1 MTTNDELIQQIA
13 TELTLR
19 RQQVAGAVGLLDEGN
34 TIPFIA
40 RYRKEVTGT
49 LDEEQLRDVQSR
61 LEYLRNLNERKQT
74 VLESIEEQDKL
85 TDDLRDAILAA
96 ETLQAVEDLY
106 LPYKPKRRTRATV
119 AREHGL
125 EPLAERIL
133 AQPAE
138 GVPEDDAIDH
148 LSDEVP
154 DAESAL
160 AGARDIVA
168 ETMAETAEIRQ
179 YARDTL
185 QKQARIVVELADEDA
200 DPDGTYHLYHEFRAP
215 VKSLQPHQ
223 ILAINR
229 GENAGVLRVSFALP
243 EPELL
248 EWIEDEMGIAP
259 TSPYAAELS
268 AAIADGYRRL
278 LAPSIERE
286 ARRTMTDS
294 ADDSAISTFQKNLR
308 NLLMQPPLKSRTV
321 MGVDPAYRTGCKV
334 AICDPTGKVIDTTT
348 IYPHEPQKE
357 WDTAKRILAT
367 LLRRHGV
374 RAVAIGNGTAS
385 RETEQLVADLLDEV
399 DGDVA
404 YAMVNEAGASVYSAS
419 RLARRELPDLDVAM
433 RGAVSIA
440 RRLQDPLA
448 ELVKIDPKSIGVGLY
463 QHDVDQKKL
472 AEALD
477 TVVES
482 VVNSVGVNV
491 NTASPALLEHVAG
504 LNRRVADRIVSHR
517 DTNGPYRTRK
527 QLLKVRGIG
536 AKTFE
541 QAAGFLRIPEGD
553 NPLDNTG
560 IHPESYSVVERLVQ
574 QYGTSEHGA
583 LQESLSTLP
592 LSDLQT
598 RVSDVARE
606 LDVGEPTLR
615 DMLAALAKPGRDP
628 RDDLPA
634 PILRRSVLTMEDLNE
649 GMILKGTV
657 RNVVDFGAFVDIGVK
672 RDGLVHISELADHY
686 VKNPHDVVQVGDV
699 IDVRVISVDRERGRI
714 GLSAKGT

>member
-1 MTTNDELIQQIA
+1 MIDNDLIQQIA
-13 TELTLR
+13 EELTLR
-19 RQQVAGAVGLLDEGN
+19 RQQVAGAVELLDEGN

-49 LDEEQLRDVQSR
+49 LDEEQLRDVESR

-85 TDDLRDAILAA
+85 TDELQEAILSA
-96 ETLQAVEDLY
+96 ETLQEVEDLY

-125 EPLAERIL
+125 EPLAKRIL
-133 AQPAE
+133 SQPDS
-138 GVPEDDAIDH
+138 GVPEDDAAGY
-148 LSDEVP
+148 LSDDVP

-168 ETMAETAEIRQ
+168 EIMAETADIRQ

-185 QKQARIVVELADEDA
+185 QKQARIVVELSEPDA
-200 DPDGTYHLYHEFRAP
+200 DPEGTYHLYHEFRAP
-215 VKSLQPHQ
+215 VQSLQPHQ

-229 GENAGVLRVSFALP
+229 GETAGILRVSFAVP
-243 EPELL
+243 EQQLL

-286 ARRTMTDS
+286 ARRTMTEG

-321 MGVDPAYRTGCKV
+321 MGVDPAYRTGCKIAV
-334 AICDPTGKVIDTTT
+334 CDPTGKVVYTTT
-348 IYPHEPQKE
+348 VYPHEPQKE
-357 WDTAKRILAT
+357 RDQAKQVLKT
-367 LLRRHGV
+367 LIDRHAV

-385 RETEQLVADLLDEV
+385 RETEQLVAELLDEV
-399 DGDVA
+399 EGDVA

-419 RLARRELPDLDVAM
+419 KLARRELPDLDVAM

-504 LNRRVADRIVSHR
+504 LSRRVADRIVSHR
-517 DTNGPYRTRK
+517 DTNGPYQTRE

-536 AKTFE
+536 EKTFE

-560 IHPESYSVVERLVQ
+560 IHPESYPVVEQLLNRHSTNGDGDFQSALRALPV
-574 QYGTSEHGA
+574 SE
-583 LQESLSTLP
+583 LQK
-592 LSDLQT
+592 
-598 RVSDVARE
+598 RVPEVATE

-615 DMLAALAKPGRDP
+615 DILTALAKPGRDP

-634 PILRRSVLTMEDLNE
+634 PILRRSVLTMNDLSE

-686 VKNPHDVVQVGDV
+686 VKNPHDVVQVGDI
-699 IDVRVISVDRERGRI
+699 IDVRVISVDIERGRI

>member
-1 MTTNDELIQQIA
+1 MIDNDLIQQIA
-13 TELTLR
+13 EELTLR
-19 RQQVAGAVGLLDEGN
+19 RQQVAGAVELLDEGN

-49 LDEEQLRDVQSR
+49 LDEEQLRDVESR

-85 TDDLRDAILAA
+85 TDELQEAILSA
-96 ETLQAVEDLY
+96 ETLQEVEDLY

-125 EPLAERIL
+125 EPLAKRIL
-133 AQPAE
+133 SQPDS
-138 GVPEDDAIDH
+138 GVPEDDAAGY
-148 LSDEVP
+148 LSDDVP

-168 ETMAETAEIRQ
+168 EIMAETADIRQ

-185 QKQARIVVELADEDA
+185 QKQARIVVELSEPDA
-200 DPDGTYHLYHEFRAP
+200 DPEGTYHLYHEFRAP
-215 VKSLQPHQ
+215 VQSLQPHQ

-229 GENAGVLRVSFALP
+229 GETAGILRVSFAVP
-243 EPELL
+243 EQQLL

-286 ARRTMTDS
+286 ARRTMTEG

-321 MGVDPAYRTGCKV
+321 MGVDPAYRTGCKIAV
-334 AICDPTGKVIDTTT
+334 CDPTGKVVYTTT
-348 IYPHEPQKE
+348 VYPHEPQKE
-357 WDTAKRILAT
+357 RDQAKQVLKT
-367 LLRRHGV
+367 LIDRHAV

-385 RETEQLVADLLDEV
+385 RETEQLVAELLDEV
-399 DGDVA
+399 EGDVA

-419 RLARRELPDLDVAM
+419 KLARRELPDLDVAM

-504 LNRRVADRIVSHR
+504 LSRRVADRIVSHR
-517 DTNGPYRTRK
+517 DTNGPYQTRE

-536 AKTFE
+536 EKTFE

-560 IHPESYSVVERLVQ
+560 IHPESYPVVEQLLNRHSTNGDGDFQSALRALPV
-574 QYGTSEHGA
+574 SE
-583 LQESLSTLP
+583 LQK
-592 LSDLQT
+592 
-598 RVSDVARE
+598 RVPEVATE

-615 DMLAALAKPGRDP
+615 DILTALAKPGRDP

-634 PILRRSVLTMEDLNE
+634 PILRRSVLTMNDLSE

-686 VKNPHDVVQVGDV
+686 VKTPHDVVQVGDI
-699 IDVRVISVDRERGRI
+699 IDVRVISVDIERGRI

>member
-1 MTTNDELIQQIA
+1 MIDNDLIQQIA
-13 TELTLR
+13 EELTLR
-19 RQQVAGAVGLLDEGN
+19 RQQVAGAVELLDEGN

-49 LDEEQLRDVQSR
+49 LDEEQLRDVESR

-85 TDDLRDAILAA
+85 TDELQEAILSA
-96 ETLQAVEDLY
+96 ETLQEVEDLY

-125 EPLAERIL
+125 EPLAKRIL
-133 AQPAE
+133 SQPDS
-138 GVPEDDAIDH
+138 GVPEDDAAGY
-148 LSDEVP
+148 LSDDVP

-168 ETMAETAEIRQ
+168 EIMAETADIRQ

-185 QKQARIVVELADEDA
+185 QKQARIVVELSEPDA
-200 DPDGTYHLYHEFRAP
+200 DPEGTYHLYHEFRAP
-215 VKSLQPHQ
+215 VQSLQPHQ

-229 GENAGVLRVSFALP
+229 GETAGILRVSFAVP
-243 EPELL
+243 EQQLL

-286 ARRTMTDS
+286 ARRTMTEG

-321 MGVDPAYRTGCKV
+321 MGVDPAYRTGCKIAV
-334 AICDPTGKVIDTTT
+334 CDPTGKVVYTTT
-348 IYPHEPQKE
+348 VYPHEPQKE
-357 WDTAKRILAT
+357 RDQAKQVLKT
-367 LLRRHGV
+367 LIDRHAV

-385 RETEQLVADLLDEV
+385 RETEQLVAELLDEV
-399 DGDVA
+399 EGDVA

-419 RLARRELPDLDVAM
+419 KLARRELPDLDVAM

-504 LNRRVADRIVSHR
+504 LSRRVADRIVSHR
-517 DTNGPYRTRK
+517 DTNGPYQTRE

-536 AKTFE
+536 EKTFE

-560 IHPESYSVVERLVQ
+560 IHPESYPVVEQLLNRYSTNGDGDFQSALRALPV
-574 QYGTSEHGA
+574 SE
-583 LQESLSTLP
+583 LQK
-592 LSDLQT
+592 
-598 RVSDVARE
+598 RVPEVATE

-615 DMLAALAKPGRDP
+615 DILTALAKPGRDP

-634 PILRRSVLTMEDLNE
+634 PILRRSVLTMNDLSE

-686 VKNPHDVVQVGDV
+686 VKTPHDVVQVGDI
-699 IDVRVISVDRERGRI
+699 IDVRVISVDIERGRI